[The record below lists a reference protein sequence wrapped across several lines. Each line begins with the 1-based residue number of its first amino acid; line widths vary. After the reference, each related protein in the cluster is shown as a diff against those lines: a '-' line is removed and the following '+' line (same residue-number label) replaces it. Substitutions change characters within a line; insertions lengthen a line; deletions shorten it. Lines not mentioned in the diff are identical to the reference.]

1 MIDHVS
7 IKVKD
12 VEQAK
17 AFYEAALAPLG
28 YARGIEYPG
37 GMQLLVEGEPGDVWV
52 APLPEGAE
60 AVPTHLAMPLP
71 WMRSTRRRWPPAAR
85 TTGRPARAITIRA
98 TTRRSCTTPKAT
110 TSRPSFTTGPSSR
123 CRRRAVS
130 RCAAP
135 QVASR
140 RSR

>member
-60 AVPTHLAMPLP
+60 AVPTHVAL
-71 WMRSTRRRWPPAAR
+71 RAADAAAVDAFYEAAL

>member
-28 YARGIEYPG
+28 YARG
-37 GMQLLVEGEPGDVWV
+37 V
-52 APLPEGAE
+52 
-60 AVPTHLAMPLP
+60 
-71 WMRSTRRRWPPAAR
+71 RSSPPSKPANHTLRRRWPPAAR

-110 TSRPSFTTGPSSR
+110 TSRPSSTTGLSSR

>member
-52 APLPEGAE
+52 APLP
-60 AVPTHLAMPLP
+60 

-110 TSRPSFTTGPSSR
+110 TSRPSSTTGLSSR